1 MSEISAIVE
10 LLGEK
15 RVEKLKDEIVDILIE
30 RLREDLND
38 YGEYIFY
45 PPDYSELMETAVKE
59 AEKKIKKIYV
69 DKLVEEGIKKM
80 GVIEK

>member
-38 YGEYIFY
+38 YGDYIFY
-45 PPDYSELMETAVKE
+45 PPDYSGLIETAVKE

-69 DKLVEEGIKKM
+69 DKLVEEGIKKL